1 VGRFCL
7 QRLQDR
13 PILFAFSYSPLQSA
27 VSEIM
32 FNKVALSTF
41 ISGLRIQD
49 ARPPPFLRFRSSNA
63 FIVATV
69 VIAVFT
75 VGIPFVVH

>member
-1 VGRFCL
+1 VGKFCL
-7 QRLQDR
+7 QRLQDHR
-13 PILFAFSYSPLQSA
+13 FYLFFLTAFFTVL
-27 VSEIM
+27 SEIM

-41 ISGLRIQD
+41 ISGLRVQD
-49 ARPPPFLRFRSSNA
+49 AGPPLFLKFRSSNA

-75 VGIPFVVH
+75 VGIPSMV